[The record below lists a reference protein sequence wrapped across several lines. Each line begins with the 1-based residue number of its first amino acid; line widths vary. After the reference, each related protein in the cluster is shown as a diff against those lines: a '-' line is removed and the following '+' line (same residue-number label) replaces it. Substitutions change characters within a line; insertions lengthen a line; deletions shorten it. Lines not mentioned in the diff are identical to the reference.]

1 MQAVKFTIE
10 SDTEMKRRIGETGSA
25 LIRPLSD
32 SPFRSS
38 SILLRF
44 ELGKFFLGASDVG
57 FLSDPELKKL
67 LLSA

>member
-1 MQAVKFTIE
+1 M
-10 SDTEMKRRIGETGSA
+10 GETGSA
-25 LIRPLSD
+25 PIRPLSD
-32 SPFRSS
+32 SPIRSS

-57 FLSDPELKKL
+57 FLSDPELKEL